1 MRWVRADIQQVN
13 RSEWRGYVEEF
24 HLFFSGTTKALAE
37 QECREAIMQSE
48 GLSEFEVIWVRC

>member
-1 MRWVRADIQQVN
+1 MRWIHADIQQVN

-37 QECREAIMQSE
+37 TACREGIESTE
-48 GLSEFEVIWVRC
+48 GLSEFQVIWNRC